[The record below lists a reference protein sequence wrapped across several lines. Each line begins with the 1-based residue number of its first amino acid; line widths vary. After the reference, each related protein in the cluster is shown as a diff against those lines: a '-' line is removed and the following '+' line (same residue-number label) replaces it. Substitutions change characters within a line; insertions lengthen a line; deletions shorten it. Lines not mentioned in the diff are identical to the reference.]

1 MMTPDVFALHAGSA
15 VNEPVIAGIDP
26 PAELTGAERILY
38 ASLVQDSPGRGRL
51 EQEFLL
57 LEFAHAAILDWA
69 EGEGND

>member
-1 MMTPDVFALHAGSA
+1 MGCLW
-15 VNEPVIAGIDP
+15 
-26 PAELTGAERILY
+26 ILY